1 MRKFLLGATALVFA
15 FTMSK
20 CTFNGPA
27 AYAGNF
33 AGCTNVWSGGKLTKT
48 GVCDLGHSKNTT
60 GKVQVTKSFTG
71 PTGKTRSVSVGENRL

>member
-1 MRKFLLGATALVFA
+1 MRKFLLGASALVFA

-33 AGCTNVWSGGKLTKT
+33 EGCTNVWVGGKLTKT
-48 GVCDLGHSKNTT
+48 GTCDLSFSKSKGTMGVTFTT
-60 GKVQVTKSFTG
+60 KGDKVIRTVD
-71 PTGKTRSVSVGENRL
+71 R